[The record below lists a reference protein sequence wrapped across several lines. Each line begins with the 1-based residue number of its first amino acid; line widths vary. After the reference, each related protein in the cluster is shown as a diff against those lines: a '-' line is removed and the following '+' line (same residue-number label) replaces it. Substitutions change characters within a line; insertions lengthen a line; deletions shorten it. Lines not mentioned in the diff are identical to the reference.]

1 MQHYSFEVQRND
13 LACHQ
18 LVPLPAPDAFDLAAG
33 EALIRVDRFGLTANN
48 ITYGVAGDLIGYWQ
62 FFPAADPWGRIPV
75 WGVGTVT
82 HPGDSGLRAGEEFYG
97 YFPMSSYLKVKPD
110 QEGPRGF
117 FDVSAHRAQLP
128 STYNQYL
135 RMSTDNGFD
144 RRYDAHRMVYFPLFV
159 TGFILDDWLDD
170 NEFFGADTI
179 VLSSASSKT
188 AFSLAHQL
196 RQRGSKRVVG
206 LTSRGNRA
214 FVSGLDLYDEVL
226 CYDEVTQLEAGTAT
240 AYVDMA
246 GNREL
251 LSALHHHLGDA
262 MVCSAGVGITH
273 WGARDAD
280 DPASLPGATPTLF
293 FAPTQMQKRVQE
305 WGAAGY
311 QKRLDDAWCVFL
323 EMVDEW
329 VTICESSGADAL
341 VQTYERVLGGAP
353 PDEAYVVGL

>member
-1 MQHYSFEVQRND
+1 
-13 LACHQ
+13 
-18 LVPLPAPDAFDLAAG
+18 
-33 EALIRVDRFGLTANN
+33 
-48 ITYGVAGDLIGYWQ
+48 
-62 FFPAADPWGRIPV
+62 
-75 WGVGTVT
+75 
-82 HPGDSGLRAGEEFYG
+82 
-97 YFPMSSYLKVKPD
+97 MSSYLKVKPD

-159 TGFILDDWLDD
+159 TGCILDDWLDD